1 MMDRTLFDPIIGHSR
16 LKEQFARLI
25 DEDRIPHAMIFAGPA
40 GIGKT
45 LMAIAVASALVGRRV
60 FPDLASREG
69 EAVAGDKD
77 DAFYLAPMGA
87 MLKVDQFRQLQGELA
102 LQGEAGRRRV
112 CIIDHVETMNTEF
125 ANRMLKI
132 LEEPP
137 SGVCFILITDQP
149 DLLLPTIISR
159 CARFTFDPV
168 GDDEMRQGLRRLRGD
183 GGNWDEAILWGGG
196 IVRTVLSYLDG
207 QGTDKAHFALDFL
220 TTTAKHACPYA
231 KWLALSAA
239 LTDRE
244 TTEILGWISLFLRDM
259 AVLRSDAG
267 RDYIRLKGY
276 IHEMT
281 ELLPYWTDDAVF
293 GLSRVLDEGLEAVSR
308 HVNVRLVWDYVCLQA
323 IRLRGGIQ

>member
-1 MMDRTLFDPIIGHSR
+1 MDRTLFDSIIGHSR

-25 DEDRIPHAMIFAGPA
+25 DEDRIPHAMIFVGPA

-259 AVLRSDAG
+259 AVLRSGAG

>member
-102 LQGEAGRRRV
+102 LQGETGRRRV

-244 TTEILGWISLFLRDM
+244 TTEILGWNSLFLRDM
-259 AVLRSDAG
+259 AVLRSGAG

>member
-102 LQGEAGRRRV
+102 LQGETGRRRV

-259 AVLRSDAG
+259 AVLRSGAG

-293 GLSRVLDEGLEAVSR
+293 GLSRVLDEGLEAVSC

>member
-1 MMDRTLFDPIIGHSR
+1 MDRTLFDPIIGHSR

-112 CIIDHVETMNTEF
+112 CIIDNVETMNTEF

-259 AVLRSDAG
+259 AVLRSGAG

>member
-69 EAVAGDKD
+69 EAVAGDKN

-231 KWLALSAA
+231 KWLSLSAA

-259 AVLRSDAG
+259 AVLRSGAG

>member
-69 EAVAGDKD
+69 EAVASDKD

-112 CIIDHVETMNTEF
+112 CIIDNVETMNTEF

-259 AVLRSDAG
+259 AVLRSGAG

>member
-16 LKEQFARLI
+16 LKEQVARLI

-60 FPDLASREG
+60 IPDLASREG

-239 LTDRE
+239 LTDKE

-259 AVLRSDAG
+259 AVLRSGAG

>member
-102 LQGEAGRRRV
+102 LQGETGRRRV

-231 KWLALSAA
+231 RWLALSAA

-259 AVLRSDAG
+259 AVLRSGAG

>member
-1 MMDRTLFDPIIGHSR
+1 MDRTLFDPIIGHSR
-16 LKEQFARLI
+16 LKKQFARLI

-45 LMAIAVASALVGRRV
+45 MMAIAVASALVGRRV
-60 FPDLASREG
+60 FPDLDSREG

-87 MLKVDQFRQLQGELA
+87 MLKVDQFRQLQGKMA
-102 LQGEAGRRRV
+102 LQGEAGHRRV
-112 CIIDHVETMNTEF
+112 CIIDYVETMNTEF

-137 SGVCFILITDQP
+137 TGVCFILITDQP

-168 GDDEMRQGLRRLRGD
+168 GDDEMRQGLRRLKGES
-183 GGNWDEAILWGGG
+183 GNWEEAILWGGG

-207 QGTDKAHFALDFL
+207 KGTDKAHFALDFL
-220 TTTAKHACPYA
+220 TIMAKHACPYA

-239 LTDRE
+239 LTDAE

-259 AVLRSDAG
+259 AVLRSGAG

-281 ELLPYWTDDAVF
+281 ELLPYWTDDAIF
-293 GLSRVLDEGLEAVSR
+293 GLSQVLDEGLEAVSR
-308 HVNVRLVWDYVCLQA
+308 HVNVRLVWDYVCIRA
-323 IRLRGGIQ
+323 IRLRGGF

>member
-231 KWLALSAA
+231 KWLALSAV
-239 LTDRE
+239 LTDKE

-259 AVLRSDAG
+259 AVLRSGAG

>member
-207 QGTDKAHFALDFL
+207 QGTDKAYFALDFL

-239 LTDRE
+239 LTDKE

-259 AVLRSDAG
+259 AVLRSGAG

>member
-1 MMDRTLFDPIIGHSR
+1 MDRTLFDPIIGHSR
-16 LKEQFARLI
+16 LKKQFARLI

-45 LMAIAVASALVGRRV
+45 MMAIAVVSALVGRRV
-60 FPDLASREG
+60 FSDLDSCEG

-87 MLKVDQFRQLQGELA
+87 MLKVDQFRQLQGKLA
-102 LQGEAGRRRV
+102 LQGEAGHRRV

-137 SGVCFILITDQP
+137 TGVCFILITDQP

-168 GDDEMRQGLRRLRGD
+168 GDDEMRQGLRRLKGES
-183 GGNWDEAILWGGG
+183 GNWEEAILWGGG

-207 QGTDKAHFALDFL
+207 KGTDKAHFALDFL
-220 TTTAKHACPYA
+220 TIMAKHACPYA

-239 LTDRE
+239 LTDAE

-259 AVLRSDAG
+259 AVLRSGAG

-281 ELLPYWTDDAVF
+281 ELLPYWTDDAIF
-293 GLSRVLDEGLEAVSR
+293 GLSQILDEGLEAVSR
-308 HVNVRLVWDYVCLQA
+308 HVNVRLVWDYVCIRA
-323 IRLRGGIQ
+323 IRLRGGF

>member
-1 MMDRTLFDPIIGHSR
+1 MMDRTLFDSIIGHSR

-102 LQGEAGRRRV
+102 LQGEAGHRRV

-159 CARFTFDPV
+159 CVRFTFDPV

-183 GGNWDEAILWGGG
+183 VGNWDEAILWGGG

-207 QGTDKAHFALDFL
+207 QGTDKAHFALDF
-220 TTTAKHACPYA
+220 
-231 KWLALSAA
+231 
-239 LTDRE
+239 
-244 TTEILGWISLFLRDM
+244 
-259 AVLRSDAG
+259 
-267 RDYIRLKGY
+267 
-276 IHEMT
+276 
-281 ELLPYWTDDAVF
+281 
-293 GLSRVLDEGLEAVSR
+293 
-308 HVNVRLVWDYVCLQA
+308 
-323 IRLRGGIQ
+323 

>member
-102 LQGEAGRRRV
+102 LQGETGRRRV

-259 AVLRSDAG
+259 AVLRSGAG

-281 ELLPYWTDDAVF
+281 ELLPYWADDAVF

>member
-102 LQGEAGRRRV
+102 LQGETGRRRV

-244 TTEILGWISLFLRDM
+244 TTEILGWISLFLHDM
-259 AVLRSDAG
+259 AVLRSGAG

>member
-102 LQGEAGRRRV
+102 LQGEAGHRRV

-168 GDDEMRQGLRRLRGD
+168 GDDEMRQELRRLRGD
-183 GGNWDEAILWGGG
+183 GRNWDEAILWGGG

-259 AVLRSDAG
+259 AVLRSGAG

>member
-102 LQGEAGRRRV
+102 LQGEAGHRRV

-183 GGNWDEAILWGGG
+183 GRTWDEAILWGGG

-239 LTDRE
+239 LTDKE

-259 AVLRSDAG
+259 AVLRSGAG

>member
-1 MMDRTLFDPIIGHSR
+1 MMDRTLFDSIIGHSR

-102 LQGEAGRRRV
+102 LQGETGRRRV

-259 AVLRSDAG
+259 AVLRSGAG

>member
-87 MLKVDQFRQLQGELA
+87 MLKADQFRQLPGELA
-102 LQGEAGRRRV
+102 LQGETGRRRV
-112 CIIDHVETMNTEF
+112 CLIDHVETMNTEF

-259 AVLRSDAG
+259 AVLRSGAG

>member
-77 DAFYLAPMGA
+77 DVFYLAPMGA

-259 AVLRSDAG
+259 AVLRSGAG

>member
-1 MMDRTLFDPIIGHSR
+1 MMDRTLFDSIIGHSR

-168 GDDEMRQGLRRLRGD
+168 GDDEMRQGLRRLLGD

-239 LTDRE
+239 LTDKE

-259 AVLRSDAG
+259 AVLRSGAG

>member
-1 MMDRTLFDPIIGHSR
+1 MDRTLFDPIIGHGR

-239 LTDRE
+239 LTDKE

-259 AVLRSDAG
+259 AVLRSGAG

-293 GLSRVLDEGLEAVSR
+293 GLSQVLDEGLEAVSR

>member
-102 LQGEAGRRRV
+102 LQGETGRRRV

-259 AVLRSDAG
+259 AVLRSGAG

-293 GLSRVLDEGLEAVSR
+293 GLSRGLDEGLEAVSR

>member
-132 LEEPP
+132 LEESP

-231 KWLALSAA
+231 KWLALSAV

-259 AVLRSDAG
+259 AVLRSGAG

>member
-45 LMAIAVASALVGRRV
+45 MMAIAVASALVGRRV

-239 LTDRE
+239 LTDKE

-259 AVLRSDAG
+259 AVLRSGAG

-293 GLSRVLDEGLEAVSR
+293 GLSQVLDEGLEAVSR
-308 HVNVRLVWDYVCLQA
+308 HVNVRLVWDYVSLQA

>member
-239 LTDRE
+239 LTDKE

-259 AVLRSDAG
+259 AVLRSGAG

-308 HVNVRLVWDYVCLQA
+308 HVNVCLVWDYVCLQA

>member
-239 LTDRE
+239 LTDKG

-259 AVLRSDAG
+259 AVLRSGAG

>member
-1 MMDRTLFDPIIGHSR
+1 MGHSR

-259 AVLRSDAG
+259 AVLRSGAG

>member
-207 QGTDKAHFALDFL
+207 QGTDKAHFALNFL

-259 AVLRSDAG
+259 AVLRSGAG

>member
-102 LQGEAGRRRV
+102 LQGETGRRRV

-259 AVLRSDAG
+259 AVLRSGAG

-281 ELLPYWTDDAVF
+281 GLLPYWTDDAVF

>member
-259 AVLRSDAG
+259 AVLRSGAG

-293 GLSRVLDEGLEAVSR
+293 GLSQVLDEGLEAVSR

>member
-1 MMDRTLFDPIIGHSR
+1 
-16 LKEQFARLI
+16 
-25 DEDRIPHAMIFAGPA
+25 MIFAGPA

-102 LQGEAGRRRV
+102 LQGETGRRRV

-259 AVLRSDAG
+259 AVLRSGAG

>member
-102 LQGEAGRRRV
+102 LQGEAGRHRV

-259 AVLRSDAG
+259 AVLRSGAG

>member
-112 CIIDHVETMNTEF
+112 CIIDNVETMNTEF

-259 AVLRSDAG
+259 AVLRSGAG

-293 GLSRVLDEGLEAVSR
+293 GLSQVLDEGLEAVSR

>member
-25 DEDRIPHAMIFAGPA
+25 DEDHIPHAMIFAGPA

-102 LQGEAGRRRV
+102 LQGETGRRRV

-259 AVLRSDAG
+259 AVLRSGAG

>member
-45 LMAIAVASALVGRRV
+45 LMAIAVASALVRRRV

-159 CARFTFDPV
+159 CARFAFDPV

-259 AVLRSDAG
+259 AVLRSGAG

>member
-102 LQGEAGRRRV
+102 LQGETGRRRL

-259 AVLRSDAG
+259 AVLRSGAG

>member
-45 LMAIAVASALVGRRV
+45 LMAIAIASALVGRRV

-259 AVLRSDAG
+259 AVLRSGAG

>member
-259 AVLRSDAG
+259 AVLRSGAG

-308 HVNVRLVWDYVCLQA
+308 HVNVRLVWDYVCLQT